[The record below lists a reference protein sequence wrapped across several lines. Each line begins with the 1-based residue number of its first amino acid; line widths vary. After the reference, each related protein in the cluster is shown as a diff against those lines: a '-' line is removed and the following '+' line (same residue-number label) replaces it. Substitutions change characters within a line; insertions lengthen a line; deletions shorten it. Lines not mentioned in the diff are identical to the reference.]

1 MVMLELM
8 GFLSVAAGTRLKA
21 DKPLYGSSH
30 IDYVRL
36 LLLLM
41 LLSLSLSLNVCV
53 MMISIMYA

>member
-1 MVMLELM
+1 MVILELM

-21 DKPLYGSSH
+21 DNPLYGSSR

-41 LLSLSLSLNVCV
+41 LLSLSLSLSLCECVC
-53 MMISIMYA
+53 YDA